1 MTLPTPSGKIAR
13 LMQRILVW
21 AVSAWVCA
29 VPFTVAA
36 SDAETDGLRAYVA
49 GRFDEAAVGLKQSIR
64 ERARGRDA
72 SDAAPVRV
80 SGQTAYF
87 AGRSFEEL
95 GLRGLAL
102 HYLAQAELYGTPQW
116 RLLARRELTQLYFE
130 ATDYAAVMQ
139 VIDRMAGEPP
149 DPEIHYFAGLAAA
162 ELRAWPQSIEML
174 SRVDPSSGFWGYA
187 LYARAQARAANG
199 DLAGAIADLDD
210 VIARSKSGG
219 APRTIL
225 TVFSS
230 GDRPHALLEQ
240 AEVLRG
246 KILLVD
252 GRDREAREAFAA
264 VTGKGRVGLEAV
276 RGLLMTGEG
285 VDAASR
291 VEVSPSR
298 PVDMA
303 ALLAVKAMAA
313 EEHGQVD
320 EARRIRTEVRHLARE
335 RLTALDRLS
344 TDADAEETL
353 ERDLSDF
360 WHRLRLARWR
370 QRWREEEPSLSN
382 DVAGAVGSPR
392 EVPDDSFMPRDGIFY
407 GVWDQARANAWLS
420 GLVELRASAEELS
433 RAIELAPQ
441 RGSIWKFW
449 RRDEDRRLADALL
462 VIRVA
467 NLRQRI
473 ADHLHN
479 FAALD
484 DAGNRTRKRDAV
496 EAAIDRLHRLYL
508 GTEAKVPPLLANL
521 EKGLEYK
528 RYDMFR
534 LVDAVPERATDPV
547 ISLAGNYV
555 DLLADLRSRLSDGGQ
570 SMPAAS
576 AAGPKVLEE
585 LHGDDRMMTS
595 ETSDYIRR
603 AIEPTRRAQVAFF
616 TRVEADNESSL
627 SRLFGRAG
635 GERKET
641 K

>member
-1 MTLPTPSGKIAR
+1 MTPRAPSGKIAR
-13 LMQRILVW
+13 LMQWIVVW
-21 AVSAWVCA
+21 AVSALLLAWPLA
-29 VPFTVAA
+29 AAA
-36 SDAETDGLRAYVA
+36 SDAETDGLSAYVA

-64 ERARGRDA
+64 ERARGRDPN
-72 SDAAPVRV
+72 DPTPVRV
-80 SGQTAYF
+80 SGQSAYF

-102 HYLAQAELYGTPQW
+102 HYLAQAELYGTPDW

-174 SRVDPSSGFWGYA
+174 SRVDPASGFWGYA

-199 DLAGAIADLDD
+199 DLAGAVNDLDE
-210 VIARSKSGG
+210 VIARAKSGQ

-230 GDRPHALLEQ
+230 GDRPRALLEQ
-240 AEVLRG
+240 AQVLRG

-252 GRDREAREAFAA
+252 GRDAEAREAFAS
-264 VTGKGRVGLEAV
+264 VGGKGRVGLEAV
-276 RGLLMTGEG
+276 RGLLITGES

-320 EARRIRTEVRHLARE
+320 DARRIRTEVRDLARR
-335 RLTALDRLS
+335 RLAALDRLS
-344 TDADAEETL
+344 ADPEAEEML
-353 ERDLSDF
+353 ELDLSDF

-370 QRWREEEPSLSN
+370 QRWREEEPSLSK
-382 DVAGAVGSPR
+382 DAGGVGSPR
-392 EVPDDSFMPRDGIFY
+392 DVPDDSFIPRDGMFY

-420 GLVELRASAEELS
+420 GLVELRASAEDLAG
-433 RAIELAPQ
+433 AIDLAPK

-479 FAALD
+479 FSQLD
-484 DAGNRTRKRDAV
+484 DADSRARKRDAV
-496 EAAIDRLHRLYL
+496 EALIDRLHRLYL
-508 GTEAKVPPLLANL
+508 GSEAKVPPLLANL

-555 DLLADLRSRLSDGGQ
+555 DLLADLRSRLSDAGQ
-570 SMPAAS
+570 SVPAAS
-576 AAGPKVLEE
+576 AVGPKLLDE
-585 LHGDDRMMTS
+585 LRADDRKMAT
-595 ETSDYIRR
+595 ETSSYIRQ

-635 GERKET
+635 GERKES